1 MHGKSVML
9 ADHRRHRFSSLSLS
23 LGLSPRYCT
32 NEVLQETI
40 GCGLP
45 SVGLLQYNSRGGPW
59 KPRRVLSRE
68 SAQLNDSVSCSTVQY
83 SELTDPGQSQVRY
96 RNAIRNTMRNQ

>member
-9 ADHRRHRFSSLSLS
+9 ADHRRHRLSSLSLS

-32 NEVLQETI
+32 NEMLQETI

-45 SVGLLQYNSRGGPW
+45 SVGFLQYNSRGGEA
-59 KPRRVLSRE
+59 KASFVTRVG
-68 SAQLNDSVSCSTVQY
+68 STQ
-83 SELTDPGQSQVRY
+83 
-96 RNAIRNTMRNQ
+96 